1 MQNQF
6 LPVKCPLSGS
16 LLTGTRFA
24 LTSFDEQI
32 LRLAFLILHFADRR
46 FFRAKGFRVIKMP
59 HESTNINCDQS
70 PSAPTSD
77 TLNLLDVMEI
87 CSHMCLSEM
96 LAAQI
101 LEGADLSEVCNQ
113 KLADEIALLKVS
125 PFGKRLTQIH

>member
-1 MQNQF
+1 MQYRF
-6 LPVKCPLSGS
+6 LPVKCPPSGAV
-16 LLTGTRFA
+16 LTGTRFA
-24 LTSFDEQI
+24 LTSFNEQI
-32 LRLAFLILHFADRR
+32 LRLVFLILHFADRR
-46 FFRAKGFRVIKMP
+46 FFRAKGFRVIQMP
-59 HESTNINCDQS
+59 DESTNINRDEL
-70 PSAPTSD
+70 PSALTSD

-125 PFGKRLTQIH
+125 PFGKRLAQIH

>member
-1 MQNQF
+1 MPAVR
-6 LPVKCPLSGS
+6 LGS
-16 LLTGTRFA
+16 NWHSFCIDEFQRTDFKISFPDLTFR
-24 LTSFDEQI
+24 
-32 LRLAFLILHFADRR
+32 HRR
-46 FFRAKGFRVIKMP
+46 FFRAKGFRVIQMP
-59 HESTNINCDQS
+59 DESTNINRDES
-70 PSAPTSD
+70 PSALTSD

-125 PFGKRLTQIH
+125 PFGKRLARIH